1 VASKKREP
9 VSLGSIVDSLFR
21 PPATFRR
28 HTIDDASWRKAVG
41 ANNVRRAVPIRL
53 QDGVLLVRV
62 ASSSWA
68 QQLSMLKS
76 LVAERLAANGYEV
89 RDIRF
94 SVGVVQPPRRLLG
107 IHVHISH
114 RAPLPLPPLLSEQIN
129 QVPDPELREVIRRA
143 AAINLTWQQAIR
155 R

>member
-1 VASKKREP
+1 MASKKREL

-21 PPATFRR
+21 PPAAVRR
-28 HTIDDASWRKAVG
+28 HTIDDVSWRKAVG

-76 LVAERLAANGYEV
+76 LLAERLAANGYV
-89 RDIRF
+89 IRDIRF
-94 SVGVVQPPRRLLG
+94 SVGAVQPPRRLLG
-107 IHVHISH
+107 IHVHVSH
-114 RAPLPLPPLLSEQIN
+114 RSPLPLPPRLTEQIN
-129 QVPDPELREVIRRA
+129 QVPDADLREVIRRA